1 MINKVM
7 LIGRL
12 TRDVESGATANG
24 VSFARF
30 SLAVQ
35 RSFANE
41 QGVKEADFI
50 NCVAWR
56 GTADVITKYVK
67 KGDLF
72 SVVGRLQTRSYQDQ
86 NGNNRVSTDVL
97 VEDFQFINNNNSGNA
112 NTNSNF
118 NQNFNNN
125 NGNYNQSNQS
135 QSNSFNNNNGFN
147 NQNQNNNFSNNKSEE
162 DLLNDFET
170 GFNLDDDVPF

>member
-1 MINKVM
+1 MINKVT

-24 VSFARF
+24 ISFARF

-35 RSFANE
+35 RNFANE

-56 GTADVITKYVK
+56 GTADVIAKYVK

-72 SVVGRLQTRSYQDQ
+72 AVQGRLQTRSYQDQ
-86 NGNNRVSTDVL
+86 QGNNRVSTDVL
-97 VEDFQFINNNNSGNA
+97 VEDFQFIGSNNQNG
-112 NTNSNF
+112 SNQ
-118 NQNFNNN
+118 NQNFNNQ
-125 NGNYNQSNQS
+125 NGNANQGYNNQS
-135 QSNSFNNNNGFN
+135 QNNSFNKPANNFN
-147 NQNQNNNFSNNKSEE
+147 NASNFNNSNNKSEE
-162 DLLNDFET
+162 DLLNDFEA

>member
-1 MINKVM
+1 MINRVT

-12 TRDVESGATANG
+12 TRDIDSGATASG

-35 RSFANE
+35 RSFANQ
-41 QGVKEADFI
+41 QGVREADFI

-56 GTADVITKYVK
+56 GTADIITKYVK

-72 SVVGRLQTRSYQDQ
+72 AVGGRIQTGSYQDQ
-86 NGNNRVSTDVL
+86 NGNTRYTFDVL
-97 VEDFQFINNNNSGNA
+97 VEDFQFIGGNNNNKTSNDGNFNQNQGFNNNQQNQNQGFNNNFNSNNNSG
-112 NTNSNF
+112 
-118 NQNFNNN
+118 
-125 NGNYNQSNQS
+125 
-135 QSNSFNNNNGFN
+135 FN
-147 NQNQNNNFSNNKSEE
+147 NQQPVKNEE
-162 DLLNDFET
+162 DLLNDFES

>member
-1 MINKVM
+1 MINRVT

-12 TRDVESGATANG
+12 TRDVDSGATASG
-24 VSFARF
+24 ISFARF

-35 RSFANE
+35 RSFSNQ
-41 QGVKEADFI
+41 QGVREADFI

-72 SVVGRLQTRSYQDQ
+72 AVGGRIQTGSYQDQ
-86 NGNNRVSTDVL
+86 NGNTRYTFDVL
-97 VEDFQFINNNNSGNA
+97 VEDFQLMGSNNSKTSNDG
-112 NTNSNF
+112 NF
-118 NQNFNNN
+118 NQNQGFNNQPSQNQGFN
-125 NGNYNQSNQS
+125 N
-135 QSNSFNNNNGFN
+135 SNSNNGFN
-147 NQNQNNNFSNNKSEE
+147 NNNSQPLKNEE
-162 DLLNDFET
+162 DLLNDFES